1 MQLTWKHIVLLA
13 LAALFGFFAGC
24 NRNAGGEAERVLR
37 DTVTV
42 TVPGQIDTVKVR
54 QVSTRT
60 RTRTVHDTVPA
71 RVDTAAILQD
81 YLTNERTYT
90 ATGQGQDVKVTARP
104 VIFRNRLDTI
114 DFTIKNLRA
123 TKIYETKKN
132 ALGLSLTGSRQF
144 IAPAITYRHRR
155 WRFGAGY
162 NICQEA
168 PVVSVEYEI
177 FQW

>member
-1 MQLTWKHIVLLA
+1 MQLTWKHIVLIA

-24 NRNAGGEAERVLR
+24 NRKAGEEAERVVR

-54 QVSTRT
+54 QVRT
-60 RTRTVHDTVPA
+60 RTRTLHDTVAA
-71 RVDTAAILQD
+71 RVDTAAILRD

-90 ATGQGQDVKVTARP
+90 ASGQGQDVKVTARP

-114 DFTIKNLRA
+114 DFTIQNLRA

-132 ALGLSLTGSRQF
+132 ALGLSLTGSRRF
-144 IAPAITYRHRR
+144 IAPALTYRHRR

-162 NICQEA
+162 NIWQEA
-168 PVVSVEYEI
+168 PMLSVEYEI

>member
-24 NRNAGGEAERVLR
+24 NRNAGGEAERVVR

-42 TVPGQIDTVKVR
+42 TVPGQIDTLEVR

-60 RTRTVHDTVPA
+60 VHDTVAA

-81 YLTNERTYT
+81 YLINERSYT
-90 ATGQGQDVKVTARP
+90 ASGQGQEVKVTAKP

-114 DFTIKNLRA
+114 NFSIQNLRA
-123 TKIYETKKN
+123 TEIYETKKN
-132 ALGLSLTGSRQF
+132 ALGLGLSGSKEF
-144 IAPAITYRHRR
+144 IAASLSYRHQR

-162 NICQEA
+162 NIWQEA

>member
-1 MQLTWKHIVLLA
+1 MQITWKHIVLIA
-13 LAALFGFFAGC
+13 LAALFGFFIGC
-24 NRNAGGEAERVLR
+24 ERQVSGDAERVVR

-42 TVPGQIDTVKVR
+42 TVPGQIDTVEVR

-60 RTRTVHDTVPA
+60 RTVHDTVA
-71 RVDTAAILQD
+71 AHVDTAAILQD
-81 YLTNERTYT
+81 YLTSERTYT
-90 ATGQGQDVKVTARP
+90 ASGQGQDVKVTARP

-114 DFTIKNLRA
+114 DFNIQNLRA

-144 IAPAITYRHRR
+144 IAPALTYRHRR

-162 NICQEA
+162 NIWQEA